1 MRMKTTGVS
10 LMAVTLLATMG
21 AGVRAEGPTVSG
33 FVDVGYN
40 YNQNGQATNKYR
52 SYDANANTITLQNA
66 KIGIAGEMENTVGYN
81 VELMYGYDASVTNA
95 TGFYTPVSS
104 STANSLEADISQA
117 YLTYPCSITGAKFT
131 LGKFVTPFGV
141 EVIEAKDNYNISR
154 GLLFGYAVPTNH
166 TGLKADRGFSD
177 GQLTTTIGIVNGWDN
192 MNDNNSGKTAI
203 AQIGTTLIPK
213 TSIMLGGSYG
223 AEQDVPTS
231 TSVDQRSVNGNGRG
245 LIDAIVKM
253 APTDSLTFIAN
264 ADFGE
269 EKFNDSSDL
278 TSDKRTTG
286 NWSGIGL
293 HANFQITD
301 AVSIAGRWESLDDD
315 GTRTGS
321 EQVLRSETVTLQTK
335 KDSVIYRLEYRT
347 DHSTYQNTDMSDD
360 NYGNYAFKGKT
371 GNYDRASQSTIGAQV
386 ILTF

>member
-40 YNQNGQATNKYR
+40 YNPNGQSMNDYR
-52 SYDANANTITLQNA
+52 SFDANANTITLQNA
-66 KIGIAGEMENTVGYN
+66 KIGIAGEMDNSVGYN
-81 VELMYGYDASVTNA
+81 VELMFGNDASVTNA
-95 TGFYTPVSS
+95 TGFYDPGTGDSS
-104 STANSLEADISQA
+104 VQADISQA

-154 GLLFGYAVPTNH
+154 GLLFGYAIPTNH
-166 TGLKADRGFSD
+166 TGLKADKGFAD
-177 GQLTTTIGIVNGWDN
+177 DQLTTTIGIVNGWDN
-192 MNDNNSGKTAI
+192 MKDNNSGKTAI
-203 AQIGTTLIPK
+203 AQIGTTMVPK

-223 AEQDVPTS
+223 AEQDEPTLIAA
-231 TSVDQRSVNGNGRG
+231 DQRSVNGNARG
-245 LIDAIVKM
+245 LIDAIVKVT
-253 APTDSLTFIAN
+253 PTDSLTFIAN

-269 EKFNDSSDL
+269 EKFNDDSSV

-286 NWSGIGL
+286 NWSGLGL
-293 HANFQITD
+293 HANFQISD

-315 GTRTGS
+315 GTRTGM
-321 EQVLRSETVTLQTK
+321 EQVLRSETVTVQTK

-347 DHSTYQNTDMSDD
+347 DHSTFHDSSSGMM
-360 NYGNYAFKGKT
+360 AFKGKT
-371 GNYDRASQSTIGAQV
+371 GAMDRMSQSTIGAQV
-386 ILTF
+386 ILPF